1 MTETDKIDWWK
12 AEDAAALKQART
24 STDMSLA
31 DFARQLCISKKQLIE
46 LEEGGSSAF
55 YSEQIKYQTGA
66 KILGYFDMLT
76 AREAEIKES
85 AVAAKLMAESQNK
98 QTIAQLDSVIE
109 TNKRDLAPE
118 THRDKSVF
126 QIRNGYVLG
135 AVLVVAATLA
145 VMYAPESQKG
155 GKVSAIAP
163 PTTAFKPPLE
173 AASEPASGPVSE
185 PAAQPV
191 AEPNAE
197 QVKAAATELPPIAPA
212 LQKPEQASVAAEQ
225 ATLTCNWEGTPMPLK
240 PIAADRPT
248 DRIHL
253 IANADL
259 QLCLKDGAGQV
270 RVIKLQAGDR
280 QTFYG
285 SGAPWLIYS
294 PQMVY
299 LKVFFQGYHV
309 FIPKED
315 TQFVKI
321 NAHF

>member
-12 AEDAAALKQART
+12 TEDAAALKQART
-24 STDMSLA
+24 STDMSRE

-46 LEEGGSSAF
+46 LEDGGSSAF

-66 KILGYFDMLT
+66 KILGYFDILT
-76 AREAEIKES
+76 VREEEAKES
-85 AVAAKLMAESQNK
+85 AVAAKLLAESQNK

-118 THRDKSVF
+118 THREKSVF

-135 AVLVVAATLA
+135 AVLVIAAILG
-145 VMYAPESQKG
+145 VMYAPEMQKG
-155 GKVSAIAP
+155 REASAIAASTP
-163 PTTAFKPPLE
+163 AIKPPLE
-173 AASEPASGPVSE
+173 STSAPVSE
-185 PAAQPV
+185 AT
-191 AEPNAE
+191 
-197 QVKAAATELPPIAPA
+197 TELPPLAPV
-212 LQKPEQASVAAEQ
+212 LQKPEEARVAAEQ
-225 ATLTCNWEGTPMPLK
+225 ATLTCNWDGTPMPLK
-240 PIAADRPT
+240 PIAADRPA

-253 IANADL
+253 IANTDL

-285 SGAPWLIYS
+285 SGAPWYIYS

-315 TQFVKI
+315 TQFVKV

>member
-1 MTETDKIDWWK
+1 MADKINWWK
-12 AEDAAALKQART
+12 AEDAAALKQAR
-24 STDMSLA
+24 SSAEMSREE
-31 DFARQLCISKKQLIE
+31 FARQLCISKKQLTE

-66 KILGYFDMLT
+66 KILGYFDILT
-76 AREAEIKES
+76 SREQEIKES
-85 AVAAKLMAESQNK
+85 SVAVKLMAESQNK
-98 QTIAQLDSVIE
+98 ETIAQLDNVIE

-118 THRDKSVF
+118 VHNHTSSF

-135 AVLVVAATLA
+135 VVLVVAAIV
-145 VMYAPESQKG
+145 VMIYVPH
-155 GKVSAIAP
+155 
-163 PTTAFKPPLE
+163 PTPNKQALTQQV
-173 AASEPASGPVSE
+173 AS
-185 PAAQPV
+185 
-191 AEPNAE
+191 
-197 QVKAAATELPPIAPA
+197 APA
-212 LQKPEQASVAAEQ
+212 LPQASREPPQKEAEEQKTEELSATQKEQSTTEIAEQ
-225 ATLTCNWEGTPMPLK
+225 PTITCNWDGTPMSLK
-240 PIAADRPT
+240 PIAADRPA

-270 RVIKLQAGDR
+270 RIIKLQAGDR

-285 SGAPWLIYS
+285 SGAPWHIYS

-315 TQFVKI
+315 TQLVKL